1 MYNKNGGN
9 VKKTVA
15 FFNGFYIPHLG
26 GVERYTNKLSEKLKE
41 KYNII
46 IVTTNDSNTKN
57 YEKIDGVKV
66 YRLPVYNI
74 CKNRYP
80 FLRKNKEYK
89 ELLEKILKEKI
100 DFIICNTRYYQTSI
114 LGAKISKK
122 KNAKLIFLDH
132 SSNHVTI
139 GNKVLDK
146 FGAIYEDYL
155 TNKIKKYNPKFYG
168 VSKRCNEWLKYYKIE
183 ASGVF
188 YNSIDDA
195 VYKVYYKNR
204 KENKKIKISYIGRII
219 PEKGV
224 VNLLDA
230 FLEVNK
236 KHKNIELIIAG
247 DGPILSE
254 LKEKY
259 KNKNIKFLGKLGYE
273 DVMKLCVD
281 TDIFVHPSMYP
292 EGLPTSILEA
302 GIMKTAIIATDR
314 GGTCEVINDPK
325 YGLIVEEN
333 KEDLVE
339 KMNYLINNPK
349 KIKELKEN
357 IHERVINNFTWKQT
371 AKTVEKELE
380 KYGK

>member
-1 MYNKNGGN
+1 MKKN
-9 VKKTVA
+9 KKTIA

-26 GVERYTNKLSEKLKE
+26 GVERYTSKLSEQLKE
-41 KYNII
+41 NYNII
-46 IVTTNDSNTKN
+46 VVTTNDSNTKN
-57 YEKIDGVKV
+57 IEVVDDVKV
-66 YRLPVYNI
+66 YRLPVYNL

-80 FLRKNKEYK
+80 FLKKNKEYK
-89 ELLEKILKEKI
+89 ELLNKILKEKI

-114 LGAKISKK
+114 LGAKVAKE
-122 KNAKLIFLDH
+122 KNTKLFFLDH
-132 SSNHVTI
+132 SSNHVTV
-139 GNKVLDK
+139 GNKLLDRC
-146 FGAIYEDYL
+146 GAIYEDYL

-168 VSKRCNEWLKYYKIE
+168 VSKKCNEWLKYFNIE

-188 YNSIDDA
+188 YNSIDDS
-195 VYKVYYKNR
+195 VYKKFYKE
-204 KENKKIKISYIGRII
+204 KKNKKTKISYIGRII

-224 VNLLDA
+224 INLLDA
-230 FLEVNK
+230 FEEINK
-236 KHKNIELIIAG
+236 KYKNIELVIAG
-247 DGPILSE
+247 DGPILKD

-259 KNKNIKFLGKLGYE
+259 KNKNITFLGKIGYE
-273 DVMKLCVD
+273 DVMKLCVE

-314 GGTCEVINDPK
+314 GGTCEVINDKK

-333 KEDLVE
+333 KEDLVD
-339 KMNYLINNPK
+339 KLSYLLDNPD

-357 IHERVINNFTWKQT
+357 IHERIIKNFTWKQT
-371 AKTVEKELE
+371 AKAVEKELE

>member
-1 MYNKNGGN
+1 MKKN
-9 VKKTVA
+9 KKTIA

-26 GVERYTNKLSEKLKE
+26 GVERYTSNLSEQLKE
-41 KYNII
+41 NYNII
-46 IVTTNDSNTKN
+46 VVTTNDSNTKN
-57 YEKIDGVKV
+57 IEVVDDVKV
-66 YRLPVYNI
+66 YRLPVYNL

-80 FLRKNKEYK
+80 FLKKNKEYK
-89 ELLEKILKEKI
+89 ELLNKILKEKI

-114 LGAKISKK
+114 LGAKVAKE
-122 KNAKLIFLDH
+122 KNTKLFFLDH
-132 SSNHVTI
+132 SSNHVTV
-139 GNKVLDK
+139 GNKLLDRC
-146 FGAIYEDYL
+146 GAIYEDYL

-168 VSKRCNEWLKYYKIE
+168 VSKKCNEWLKYFNIE

-188 YNSIDDA
+188 YNSIDDS
-195 VYKVYYKNR
+195 VYKKFYKE
-204 KENKKIKISYIGRII
+204 KKNKKTKISYIGRII

-224 VNLLDA
+224 INLLDA
-230 FLEVNK
+230 FEEINK
-236 KHKNIELIIAG
+236 KYKNIELVIAG
-247 DGPILSE
+247 DGPILKD

-259 KNKNIKFLGKLGYE
+259 KNKNITFLGKIGYE
-273 DVMKLCVD
+273 DVMKLCVE

-314 GGTCEVINDPK
+314 GGTCEVINDKK

-333 KEDLVE
+333 KEDLVD
-339 KMNYLINNPK
+339 KLSYLLDNPD

-357 IHERVINNFTWKQT
+357 IHERIIKNFTWKQT
-371 AKTVEKELE
+371 AKAVEKELE

>member
-1 MYNKNGGN
+1 MKKN
-9 VKKTVA
+9 KKTIA

-26 GVERYTNKLSEKLKE
+26 GVERYTNKLSERLKE
-41 KYNII
+41 NYNII
-46 IVTTNDSNTKN
+46 VVTTNDSNTKN
-57 YEKIDGVKV
+57 YEVLDGIKV
-66 YRLPVYNI
+66 YRLPVHNL

-80 FLRKNKEYK
+80 FLKKNKEYK

-139 GNKVLDK
+139 GNKILDK
-146 FGAIYEDYL
+146 LGAIYEDHL
-155 TNKIKKYNPKFYG
+155 TRKIKKYNPKFYG
-168 VSKRCNEWLKYYKIE
+168 VSKKCNEWLKYYKIE
-183 ASGVF
+183 AQGVF

-195 VYKVYYKNR
+195 VYKQYYKKR
-204 KENKKIKISYIGRII
+204 KENKKLKISYIGRII

-224 VNLLDA
+224 INLLDA
-230 FLEVNK
+230 FEEINK
-236 KHKNIELIIAG
+236 KHKNIELTIAG

-259 KNKNIKFLGKLGYE
+259 KNKNINFLGKLGYE
-273 DVMKLCVD
+273 EVMKLCVE

-314 GGTCEVINDPK
+314 GGTCEVINNSK
-325 YGLIVEEN
+325 YGLIVKEN
-333 KEDLVE
+333 KDDLIE
-339 KMNYLINNPK
+339 KLNYLIENPN
-349 KIKELKEN
+349 KIDELKEN
-357 IHERVINNFTWKQT
+357 IHERIINNFTWKQT

-380 KYGK
+380 KYGKKDN

>member
-1 MYNKNGGN
+1 MKKN
-9 VKKTVA
+9 KKTIA

-26 GVERYTNKLSEKLKE
+26 GVERYTNKLSERLKE
-41 KYNII
+41 NYNII
-46 IVTTNDSNTKN
+46 VITTNDSNTKN
-57 YEKIDGVKV
+57 YEVLDGIKV
-66 YRLPVYNI
+66 YRLPVHNL

-80 FLRKNKEYK
+80 FLKKNKEYK

-139 GNKVLDK
+139 GDKILDK
-146 FGAIYEDYL
+146 LGAIYEDHL
-155 TNKIKKYNPKFYG
+155 TRKIKKYNPKFYG
-168 VSKRCNEWLKYYKIE
+168 VSKKCNEWLKYYKID
-183 ASGVF
+183 AQGVF

-195 VYKVYYKNR
+195 VYKQYYKKR
-204 KENKKIKISYIGRII
+204 KENKKLKISYIGRII

-224 VNLLDA
+224 INLLDA
-230 FLEVNK
+230 FEEINK
-236 KHKNIELIIAG
+236 KHKNIELTIAG

-259 KNKNIKFLGKLGYE
+259 KNKNINFLGKLGYE
-273 DVMKLCVD
+273 EVMKLCVE

-325 YGLIVEEN
+325 YGLIVKEN
-333 KEDLVE
+333 KEDLIE
-339 KMNYLINNPK
+339 KLNYLIDNPN
-349 KIKELKEN
+349 KIDELKEN
-357 IHERVINNFTWKQT
+357 IHERIINNFTWKQT

-380 KYGK
+380 KYGKKDN

>member
-1 MYNKNGGN
+1 MKKN
-9 VKKTVA
+9 KKTIA

-26 GVERYTNKLSEKLKE
+26 GVERYTSKLSEQLKE
-41 KYNII
+41 NYNII

-57 YEKIDGVKV
+57 IEIVDDIKV
-66 YRLPVYNI
+66 YRLPVYNL

-80 FLRKNKEYK
+80 FLKKNSEYK
-89 ELLEKILKEKI
+89 ELINKILNEKI
-100 DFIICNTRYYQTSI
+100 DFIICNTRYYQTSF
-114 LGAKISKK
+114 LGAKIAKE
-122 KNAKLIFLDH
+122 KNINLFFIDH
-132 SSNHVTI
+132 SSNHIIV
-139 GNKVLDK
+139 GNKLLDK
-146 FGAIYEDYL
+146 CASIYEDYL
-155 TNKIKKYNPKFYG
+155 TKKIKKYNPKFYG
-168 VSKRCNEWLKYYKIE
+168 VSKKCNEWLKYFNIE

-188 YNSIDDA
+188 YNSIDDS
-195 VYKVYYKNR
+195 VYKQFYKE
-204 KENKKIKISYIGRII
+204 KKNKKIKISYIGRII
-219 PEKGV
+219 PEKGI

-230 FLEVNK
+230 FEEINNK
-236 KHKNIELIIAG
+236 YNNIELVIAG
-247 DGPILSE
+247 DGPILKD

-259 KNKNIKFLGKLGYE
+259 KNKNIVFLGKIGYE
-273 DVMKLCVD
+273 DVMKLCVE

-314 GGTCEVINDPK
+314 GGTCEVINNKK

-339 KMNYLINNPK
+339 KLSYLLDNPN

-371 AKTVEKELE
+371 AKAVEKELE

>member
-1 MYNKNGGN
+1 MKKN
-9 VKKTVA
+9 KKTIA

-26 GVERYTNKLSEKLKE
+26 GVERYTNKLSERLKE
-41 KYNII
+41 NYNII
-46 IVTTNDSNTKN
+46 VVTTNDSNTKN
-57 YEKIDGVKV
+57 YEVLDGIKV
-66 YRLPVYNI
+66 YRLPVHNL

-114 LGAKISKK
+114 LGAKVSKK

-139 GNKVLDK
+139 GNKILDK
-146 FGAIYEDYL
+146 LGSIYEDHL
-155 TNKIKKYNPKFYG
+155 TRKIKKYNPKFYG
-168 VSKRCNEWLKYYKIE
+168 VSKKCNEWLKYYKIE
-183 ASGVF
+183 AQGVF

-195 VYKVYYKNR
+195 VYKQYYKKR
-204 KENKKIKISYIGRII
+204 KENKKLKISYIGRII

-224 VNLLDA
+224 INLLDA
-230 FLEVNK
+230 FEEINK
-236 KHKNIELIIAG
+236 KHKDIELTIAG

-259 KNKNIKFLGKLGYE
+259 KNKNINFLGKLGYE
-273 DVMKLCVD
+273 EVMKLCVE

-314 GGTCEVINDPK
+314 GGTCEVINNPK
-325 YGLIVEEN
+325 YGLIVKEN
-333 KEDLVE
+333 KDDLIE
-339 KMNYLINNPK
+339 KLNYLIENPN
-349 KIKELKEN
+349 KIDELKEN
-357 IHERVINNFTWKQT
+357 IHERIINNFTWKQT

-380 KYGK
+380 KYGKKDN

>member
-1 MYNKNGGN
+1 MKKN
-9 VKKTVA
+9 KKTIA

-26 GVERYTNKLSEKLKE
+26 GVERYTSKLSEQLKS

-46 IVTTNDSNTKN
+46 VITSNDSNTKDI
-57 YEKIDGVKV
+57 EIVDDIKV
-66 YRLPVYNI
+66 YRLPVHNL

-80 FLRKNKEYK
+80 LLKKNRKYK
-89 ELLEKILKEKI
+89 ELLNKILEEKI
-100 DFIICNTRYYQTSI
+100 DYIICNTRYYQTSI
-114 LGAKISKK
+114 LGAKISKIK
-122 KNAKLIFLDH
+122 KAKLLFLDH

-139 GNKVLDK
+139 GNKILDK

-168 VSKRCNEWLKYYKIE
+168 VSKRCNEWLKHFKIE

-188 YNSIDDA
+188 YNSIDGN
-195 VYKVYYKNR
+195 VFKQYYKR
-204 KENKKIKISYIGRII
+204 KKDNNKIVISYIGRII

-224 VNLLDA
+224 INLLEA
-230 FLEVNK
+230 FKKVNE
-236 KHKNIELIIAG
+236 KHDNIELIIAG
-247 DGPILSE
+247 DGPLLNTI
-254 LKEKY
+254 KEKY
-259 KNKNIKFLGKLGYE
+259 NFKNIIFKGKIGYE
-273 DVMKLCVD
+273 EVMKLCVE

-314 GGTCEVINDPK
+314 GGTCEVINDKK

-333 KEDLVE
+333 IEDLV
-339 KMNYLINNPK
+339 KKLDYLLNNPNEIEK
-349 KIKELKEN
+349 LKDM
-357 IHERVINNFTWKQT
+357 IHDRIINNFTWEET

-380 KYGK
+380 KYE